1 MAAEG
6 SGEQPQG
13 LAFTTA
19 SGVSETAWVTC
30 GVGGRLGDTRPFFPG
45 FCSLPCVAGRDRM
58 FLKICTMIRLMGN
71 MRKELSKPI
80 ITSCH
85 VNSILP
91 VKIKQKGGVKNNPSN
106 NQISLVKKPICS
118 TALLLDSAVSL
129 FPCPSNGEVCYPNP
143 FSAQLDPLALPKT

>member
-106 NQISLVKKPICS
+106 NQISL
-118 TALLLDSAVSL
+118 L
-129 FPCPSNGEVCYPNP
+129 
-143 FSAQLDPLALPKT
+143 